1 MILKNFQLNKINFNN
16 YKFYLLYGKNEGFQN
31 EVISNYFINNFKGE
45 INKYDEQEFIQNIEI
60 IISELKNKSLFKT
73 QKLIIVSRTSDKI
86 LKIIEDILDRELE
99 DFKVILKSGLL
110 EKKSKL
116 RNFFEKIIL
125 FVYLFMKMTIKV

>member
-31 EVISNYFINNFKGE
+31 EVISTYFINNFKGE

-116 RNFFEKIIL
+116 RNFFEK
-125 FVYLFMKMTIKV
+125 